1 MRSSPVTEPR
11 DPQATEVRQPT
22 AEQAAEATTASAAP
36 PAEPQLSAAELA
48 VELEEMRG
56 NYLRARADLENYR
69 RRSQQE
75 IERRALDAHA
85 TLLRDWLEVVD
96 SIDRALTLDQGTGLR
111 DGLRAVLE
119 QMQQVLKR
127 HGAERID
134 AEGQPFDPTLHEA
147 ISTVPSGDHAPNSV
161 VHVARAG
168 WRLAD
173 RVLRPAQVVVA
184 RAPEGVKADGDRDA

>member
-1 MRSSPVTEPR
+1 VTEPR
-11 DPQATEVRQPT
+11 EQQATEVRQPT
-22 AEQAAEATTASAAP
+22 AEQAAEATPASAAT
-36 PAEPQLSAAELA
+36 PASQGPSQPSAAELA
-48 VELEEMRG
+48 TELEQMRD

-85 TLLRDWLEVVD
+85 LLLRDWLEVVD
-96 SIDRALTLDQGTGLR
+96 SIDRALALDQGAELR
-111 DGLRAVLE
+111 EGLRAVLD
-119 QMQQVLKR
+119 QMQGVLKR

-134 AEGQPFDPTLHEA
+134 AEGQPFDPNLHEA
-147 ISTVPSGDHAPNSV
+147 ISTVTSADHAPNVV

-184 RAPEGVKADGDRDA
+184 KAPEEVSSGGDRDA

>member
-1 MRSSPVTEPR
+1 MSRASSRPPR
-11 DPQATEVRQPT
+11 FGSPPPSRPPRPPRPRRPRRPARASRRP
-22 AEQAAEATTASAAP
+22 APPNWRPSSSRCATTTCAP
-36 PAEPQLSAAELA
+36 A
-48 VELEEMRG
+48 
-56 NYLRARADLENYR
+56 YR

-85 TLLRDWLEVVD
+85 LLLRDWLEVVD
-96 SIDRALTLDQGTGLR
+96 SVDRALALDQGAELR
-111 DGLRAVLE
+111 EGLRAVLD
-119 QMQQVLKR
+119 QMQGVLKR

-134 AEGQPFDPTLHEA
+134 AEGQPFDPNLHEA
-147 ISTVPSGDHAPNSV
+147 ISTVTSADHAPNVV

-184 RAPEGVKADGDRDA
+184 KAPEEVSHGGDRDA